1 MKEMPCLNS
10 YRAKNNTV
18 VIANIVILRVVKQVN
33 SSEFMDKN
41 IFGVIYGNKGAKWH
55 GSSFLGLFL

>member
-1 MKEMPCLNS
+1 MEEKPCLNS

-18 VIANIVILRVVKQVN
+18 VIANIVILTVVKQVN
-33 SSEFMDKN
+33 ISEFMDKY
-41 IFGVIYGNKGAKWH
+41 FWSDYGNKGAKWH